1 MNINL
6 TIIGQSITFAFFVW
20 FCFKYIWPPII
31 TAMRE
36 RQAAIADGLAASERA
51 EKDLELAQAK
61 AGEELT
67 AAKEQAA
74 GIIEQARAR
83 ANQMVEEAKD
93 EARAEGERLKEAAQ
107 AEIEQEVNRVK
118 EGLRAQV
125 STLAIAGAEKVLG
138 ESIDAGKHQQ
148 LLDRLAA
155 EL

>member
-6 TIIGQSITFAFFVW
+6 TLIGQSVTFLVFIW
-20 FCFKYIWPPII
+20 FCWKYIWPPII

-51 EKDLELAQAK
+51 EKDLELAQAR
-61 AGEELT
+61 AGDELR

-74 GIIEQARAR
+74 DIIEQARQR
-83 ANQMVEEAKD
+83 ASQMVEEAKND
-93 EARAEGERLKEAAQ
+93 ARLEGDRLKEAAQ
-107 AEIEQEVNRVK
+107 SEIDQEVNRVK
-118 EGLRAQV
+118 ESLRGQV

-138 ESIDAGKHQQ
+138 ESVDANKHQQ

>member
-6 TIIGQSITFAFFVW
+6 TLIGQSVTFLVFLW
-20 FCFKYIWPPII
+20 FCWKYIWPPIV

-36 RQAAIADGLAASERA
+36 RQVAIADGLAASERA
-51 EKDLELAQAK
+51 EKDLELAQAR
-61 AGEELT
+61 AGDELR

-74 GIIEQARAR
+74 DIIEQARQR
-83 ANQMVEEAKD
+83 ASQMVEEAKND
-93 EARAEGERLKEAAQ
+93 ARLEGERLKEAAQ
-107 AEIEQEVNRVK
+107 SEIDQEVNRVK
-118 EGLRAQV
+118 ESLRGQV

-138 ESIDAGKHQQ
+138 ESVDANKHQQ